1 MTIEIGDIKMMI
13 MRAMRAGK
21 LALATGNDEFDN
33 DHIMISDG
41 NLLKIIKQSCP
52 VSLAVK

>member
-1 MTIEIGDIKMMI
+1 MMI

-21 LALATGNDEFDN
+21 LPLATGNDEFDN
-33 DHIMISDG
+33 DYIMINDG
-41 NLLKIIKQSCP
+41 DLLKIIKQSCP

>member
-1 MTIEIGDIKMMI
+1 MI
-13 MRAMRAGK
+13 MRAMRAMRAGK
-21 LALATGNDEFDN
+21 LPLATGNDEFDN

>member
-1 MTIEIGDIKMMI
+1 MMI

-33 DHIMISDG
+33 VHIMINGG
-41 NLLKIIKQSCP
+41 NLLRIIKQSCP